1 METPVIVAIIGVLAA
16 PVAAFITWFV
26 NRKKHIAD
34 IYASLS
40 ESSQTAVETM
50 QMTMTTLHDELLD
63 AKVKIESLITENELL
78 RQDLRELKNQ
88 NILLLEENKAL
99 RAKIDQIGIQMSNFH
114 SESSDKQSS
123 QHDS

>member
-1 METPVIVAIIGVLAA
+1 METPVIVAIIGVLVA
-16 PVAAFITWFV
+16 PIAAFFTWFV

-34 IYASLS
+34 IYAALS

-99 RAKIDQIGIQMSNFH
+99 RSKIDQIGIQMSNFH
-114 SESSDKQSS
+114 TESSDKPSS
-123 QHDS
+123 PHDN

>member
-1 METPVIVAIIGVLAA
+1 MIGVLVA
-16 PVAAFITWFV
+16 PLAAFFTWFV

-34 IYASLS
+34 IYSALT
-40 ESSQTAVETM
+40 ESSQSAVETM

-123 QHDS
+123 QHDN

>member
-16 PVAAFITWFV
+16 PVAAFFTWFV

-34 IYASLS
+34 IYAALS

-63 AKVKIESLITENELL
+63 AKVKIENLITENELL

-88 NILLLEENKAL
+88 NALLLEENKAL
-99 RAKIDQIGIQMSNFH
+99 RSKIDQIGIQMNNFH
-114 SESSDKQSS
+114 PNSDASEKQS
-123 QHDS
+123 

>member
-16 PVAAFITWFV
+16 PVAAFFTWFV

-34 IYASLS
+34 IYAALS

-63 AKVKIESLITENELL
+63 AKIKIENLITENELL

-88 NILLLEENKAL
+88 NALLLEENKAL
-99 RAKIDQIGIQMSNFH
+99 RSKIDQIGIQMNNFH
-114 SESSDKQSS
+114 PNQDALDNNS
-123 QHDS
+123 

>member
-16 PVAAFITWFV
+16 PVAAFFTWFV

-34 IYASLS
+34 IYAALS

-63 AKVKIESLITENELL
+63 AKSKIESLIEENELL
-78 RQDLRELKNQ
+78 RADLRELKNQ
-88 NILLLEENKAL
+88 NVILLEENKNL
-99 RAKIDQIGIQMSNFH
+99 RSKIDNISKQMNDFH
-114 SESSDKQSS
+114 NK
-123 QHDS
+123 

>member
-1 METPVIVAIIGVLAA
+1 METPVLVAMIGIMAA

-50 QMTMTTLHDELLD
+50 QMTMMTLHDELLD
-63 AKVKIESLITENELL
+63 AKVKIETLITENELL
-78 RQDLRELKNQ
+78 RSDLRELKNQ

-99 RAKIDQIGIQMSNFH
+99 RSKIDQIGKQMDNFR
-114 SESSDKQSS
+114 S
-123 QHDS
+123 

>member
-1 METPVIVAIIGVLAA
+1 METPVLVAIIGILAA
-16 PVAAFITWFV
+16 PIAAIITWLV

-50 QMTMTTLHDELLD
+50 QMTMTTLHDELID
-63 AKVKIESLITENELL
+63 AKVKIETLISENELL

-88 NILLLEENKAL
+88 NVLLLEENKAL
-99 RAKIDQIGIQMSNFH
+99 RSKIDEIGKQMENFH
-114 SESSDKQSS
+114 P
-123 QHDS
+123 

>member
-99 RAKIDQIGIQMSNFH
+99 RSKIDQIGIQMSNFKT
-114 SESSDKQSS
+114 ESSDKPSS
-123 QHDS
+123 QHDN